1 MNERLNQ
8 NRETEDLFRLGQH
21 YEGLNRFEDA
31 IQEYRKSLGVEFKKD
46 VLVRLIQLC
55 RLIGENELIEEC
67 VLKGLKSIHEDDLY
81 FRNILLNELE
91 MAQGKIVLS
100 TKVRSLTIT
109 LTNKCNLNCLD
120 CEARRY
126 AWEMP
131 LQAIKEIIGLFPY
144 LEYIMWQGG
153 EVFLMDYFQ
162 DILEEARRYPDMKQ
176 LIVTNAMLLSEDVI
190 EKLVRQPELVLAIS
204 VDGATKDIYEHIRR
218 GAKFDRLIENIKLI
232 NLLRKRHNS
241 NTRLHLNVTVMRS
254 NYRQLLDFI
263 EFAKEYGFYSVLL
276 RPVQG
281 NRDSGENIFI
291 HQNGEEMRFIDGVID
306 ELNARAGRYQII
318 LDNRLPRLSTAP
330 RENTSGD
337 KKTKNTKL
345 LCYAPWQRLYIS
357 WGGNVYPDCM
367 CVWPHDKGIAN
378 ITRDSLKAIWN
389 NKDMQTYREKL
400 VNNDYRDLCS
410 QDCISGCVPERYLQ
424 FNK

>member
-1 MNERLNQ
+1 MGERLNK
-8 NRETEDLFRLGQH
+8 NKETEDLFRFGQN
-21 YEGLNRFEDA
+21 YEGLNRFEEA
-31 IQEYRKSLGVEFKKD
+31 IEEYQKSLAVEFRKD

-67 VLKGLKSIHEDDLY
+67 VLSGLKSVPEDDLY

-91 MAQGKIVLS
+91 MAQRKTVLS

-126 AWEMP
+126 DWEMP
-131 LQAIKEIIGLFPY
+131 MQAVKEIIELFPY

-153 EVFLMDYFQ
+153 EVFLMGYFQ
-162 DILEEARRYPDMKQ
+162 DILDEAKRYPNMKQ
-176 LIVTNAMLLSEDVI
+176 LIVTNAMLLSENII
-190 EKLVRQPELVLAIS
+190 EKLVLQPELVLAIS
-204 VDGATKDIYEHIRR
+204 VDGTTKDIYENIRR

-232 NLLRKRHNS
+232 NLLRKRYNS

-254 NYRQLLDFI
+254 NYHQLLDFI
-263 EFAKEYGFYSVLL
+263 EFAREHGFYSILL

-281 NRDSGENIFI
+281 NRDSGENIFM
-291 HQNGEEMRFIDGVID
+291 HQNSEEMRFINGVID
-306 ELNARAGRYQII
+306 EVNARARRYRII
-318 LDNRLPRLSTAP
+318 LDNRLPRPSTP
-330 RENTSGD
+330 LEENTGGD

-378 ITRDSLKAIWN
+378 IKSDPLKVIWN
-389 NKDMQTYREKL
+389 NKDMQTYREKIID
-400 VNNDYRDLCS
+400 NDFRDLCS
-410 QDCISGCVPERYLQ
+410 PDCISGCVPERYLM